1 MTEYRAQICQL
12 LYSLQRITLQIF
24 TQRWKTPF
32 FYSACVALVLLKAS
46 SARTKIRLTE
56 RAVQGWIALFPSD
69 LFPQNGSAHLTLPFI
84 LPNPFPSLA
93 QNTAGLPNTAALYY
107 RNALPSGLSSR
118 TAPPGRSPQAATRG
132 VPLPSGGAGSAD
144 LPRRGTPPGAAD
156 PQAAQ
161 SIGGARESARI
172 DNRQLG
178 GYFLRGLTKYGQGRA
193 RRGGAG
199 RPGCACFKCLA
210 AYKARRRG
218 CGPRA
223 AVRAAGRWPLRT
235 EGRRAPAARS
245 CGGGAPRERS
255 SGTGGCGARPLEPGG
270 TTTAGRGATIS
281 AFLFVFVFFFYFFL
295 KRLPT
300 FFGGGGWFSFWASS
314 PPPPPFCLWLPSSKP
329 TSSWLASTHP
339 WTLSSQPSSRE
350 VPSLHHP
357 TAGSRCRRPRTSRR
371 SAGPARPEELVGVRW
386 QLLGPGRTAASLH
399 DPELR

>member
-12 LYSLQRITLQIF
+12 LYSLQRITLKIF
-24 TQRWKTPF
+24 TEMKNT
-32 FYSACVALVLLKAS
+32 LLLFCMCCTGVVKGQFC
-46 SARTKIRLTE
+46 THKDQTDGL
-56 RAVQGWIALFPSD
+56 GWIALFPSD
-69 LFPQNGSAHLTLPFI
+69 LFPQNGSAHLALPFI

-223 AVRAAGRWPLRT
+223 AVRAAGR
-235 EGRRAPAARS
+235 
-245 CGGGAPRERS
+245 
-255 SGTGGCGARPLEPGG
+255 
-270 TTTAGRGATIS
+270 
-281 AFLFVFVFFFYFFL
+281 
-295 KRLPT
+295 
-300 FFGGGGWFSFWASS
+300 
-314 PPPPPFCLWLPSSKP
+314 
-329 TSSWLASTHP
+329 
-339 WTLSSQPSSRE
+339 
-350 VPSLHHP
+350 
-357 TAGSRCRRPRTSRR
+357 
-371 SAGPARPEELVGVRW
+371 
-386 QLLGPGRTAASLH
+386 
-399 DPELR
+399 